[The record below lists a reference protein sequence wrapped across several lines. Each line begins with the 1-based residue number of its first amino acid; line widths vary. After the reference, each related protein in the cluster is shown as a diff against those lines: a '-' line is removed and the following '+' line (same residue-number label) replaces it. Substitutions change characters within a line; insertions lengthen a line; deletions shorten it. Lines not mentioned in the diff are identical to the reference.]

1 MNLHLAAPKPLKVQT
16 YEILKEAIIRGIL
29 TDNEMMTEKRAAEQF
44 QVSRTPFR
52 EAIQILESEG
62 WVYTIPYKGTYISP
76 ITARDMEEV
85 FELRVMLE
93 TSIVEKILLN
103 VSENSLK
110 RLEQLISIMKT
121 NPAEQD
127 DYEFMAI
134 DHDFHKVI
142 YELTNNKRIIHVF
155 EQTSDTIRR
164 IGVRVLHRKNRREEV
179 ISEHME
185 IVKGLRDGTAGEA
198 LLEHLMKTKSSF
210 SDL

>member
-103 VSENSLK
+103 VSEDSLK

-142 YELTNNKRIIHVF
+142 YELTNNKRIIGVF

-185 IVKGLRDGTAGEA
+185 IVKGLRDGTAGKA